1 MIAAPGQDRLYARH
15 AAAAELGAWSVERDI
30 RWDAIDRDRAATR
43 PDLLARLRDAALVES
58 YHPVNIARLLRLAS
72 DDVDAGA
79 LLSLELYDGFKHFH
93 GLRTYLDIV
102 GYEPAITDAD
112 ILAAR
117 RGATDA
123 DAAQPGELIERLV
136 IFMLS
141 EHLASYFFR
150 RLGEQAPEPILVELL
165 ALIAADEARHAQG
178 TSDLLAK
185 RIAGDRSLV
194 TTVLDTAARFRHFGQ
209 EAVRAVPV
217 AQPGDPLAIRTFIAR
232 IEHLCGVRLIDH
244 IKASL

>member
-1 MIAAPGQDRLYARH
+1 MISAPGRDRLYVRH

-30 RWDAIDRDRAATR
+30 RWGAIDPKRALSR
-43 PDLLARLRDAALVES
+43 PDLLARLRDAAIVES

-93 GLRTYLDIV
+93 ALRTYLDVIE
-102 GYEPAITDAD
+102 YEPAITDDD

-117 RGATDA
+117 RGAVD
-123 DAAQPGELIERLV
+123 DPLHPDELIERLV

-150 RLGEQAPEPILVELL
+150 RLGEQAPEPILAELL
-165 ALIAADEARHAQG
+165 SLIAADEARHAQS

-185 RIAGDRSLV
+185 RIAGNRSIIPC
-194 TTVLDTAARFRHFGQ
+194 VLDAASRFRHFG
-209 EAVRAVPV
+209 ENAIGAVPV
-217 AQPGDPLAIRTFIAR
+217 AQPGDPLAIRTFAAR
-232 IEHLCGVRLIDH
+232 IEHLCGIRLVDH

>member
-1 MIAAPGQDRLYARH
+1 MITAPGTHRLYVRH

-30 RWDAIDRDRAATR
+30 RWDAIDRRRSLAR
-43 PDLLARLRDAALVES
+43 PDLLARLRDAAIVES

-72 DDVDAGA
+72 DDVDACA

-93 GLRTYLDIV
+93 GLRTYLEIV
-102 GYEPAITDAD
+102 GYEPAITDVD

-117 RGATDA
+117 KGIIDDGLRPD
-123 DAAQPGELIERLV
+123 ELIERLV
-136 IFMLS
+136 NFMLS

-150 RLGEQAPEPILVELL
+150 RLGEQAPEPVMAELL
-165 ALIAADEARHAQG
+165 SLIAADEARHAQG

-185 RIAGDRSLV
+185 RIAASGAIAQR
-194 TTVLDTAARFRHFGQ
+194 VLDAASRFRHFG
-209 EAVRAVPV
+209 EDAIGVVPV
-217 AQPGDPLAIRTFIAR
+217 AQPGDPLAIRTFVAR
-232 IEHLCGVRLIDH
+232 IEQLCGVRLVDH

>member
-1 MIAAPGQDRLYARH
+1 MISAPGRDRLYVRH

-30 RWDAIDRDRAATR
+30 RWGDIDRTRAHSR
-43 PDLLARLRDAALVES
+43 PDLLARLRDAAIVES

-93 GLRTYLDIV
+93 GLRTYLDV
-102 GYEPAITDAD
+102 VEYEPAITDDD

-117 RGATDA
+117 RGPVDDA
-123 DAAQPGELIERLV
+123 PNPDDLIARLV
-136 IFMLS
+136 SFMLS

-150 RLGEQAPEPILVELL
+150 RLGEQAPEPILAELL
-165 ALIAADEARHAQG
+165 SLIAADEARHAEG

-185 RIAGDRSLV
+185 RIAANRSLIPR
-194 TTVLDTAARFRHFGQ
+194 VLDSATRFRHFGDD
-209 EAVRAVPV
+209 AVGAVPV
-217 AQPGDPLAIRTFIAR
+217 AQPGDPLAIRTFAAR
-232 IEHLCGVRLIDH
+232 IEHLCGVRLVDY